1 MHLSNATTMK
11 TSALWQPYNADHHD
25 AVLAAVRS
33 ILDACRDGEH
43 GYTQAANDVQDAGL
57 KELFGIYASQR
68 RGFAEAIEKL
78 IPSLAAEPRRSES
91 LGGRIHRRWL
101 DIRATIDHGS
111 AASMLAECERGENAA
126 RTRYEHALSLPMPSH
141 LRETLLGH
149 LTEIRLIHDQL
160 DRMRGR

>member
-1 MHLSNATTMK
+1 MK
-11 TSALWQPYNADHHD
+11 TSALWQSYNADHHD
-25 AVLAAVRS
+25 AVLTAVRS

-43 GYTQAANDVQDAGL
+43 GYTQAANDVQDARL
-57 KELFGIYASQR
+57 KELFTLYADQR
-68 RGFAEAIEKL
+68 RGFAGAIEKL
-78 IPSLAAEPRRSES
+78 IPSLAAEPRHADS

-101 DIRATIDHGS
+101 DIRAKIDHGS

-126 RTRYEHALSLPMPSH
+126 RTRYEHALRLPMPTH

-149 LTEIRLIHDQL
+149 LAGIRLVHDQL